1 MWRSLENRMLWK
13 WDTNMMS
20 GPMGV
25 DIIKNDGTRIKKKK
39 ILKLQ
44 QEKFLKGWENLA
56 MMM

>member
-1 MWRSLENRMLWK
+1 
-13 WDTNMMS
+13 MS

-44 QEKFLKGWENLA
+44 QEKFLKE
-56 MMM
+56 